1 MRGAAPG
8 PPHRLRRLVR
18 ALRTPQGFFWRLNAQ
33 VRFRGRARVPFST
46 GLRGRV
52 QVERAGEIVLGERVF
67 LRATVAPVEFVT
79 KPGGRIEI
87 GDGTF
92 INYGAS
98 ITAYQSVRIGRD
110 CNIGHYV
117 FICDNDEHGIEY
129 RHVLP
134 PSKPVILED
143 RVWLGTRVNV
153 LKGVHI
159 GHDSVV
165 GAGSVVTGDIPP
177 RSIVAGS
184 PARILRHF

>member
-1 MRGAAPG
+1 M
-8 PPHRLRRLVR
+8 
-18 ALRTPQGFFWRLNAQ
+18 
-33 VRFRGRARVPFST
+33 PFST

-67 LRATVAPVEFVT
+67 LRATVAPIEFVA

-87 GDGTF
+87 GDGAF

-98 ITAYQSVRIGRD
+98 ITAYEAVRIGRD

-117 FICDNDEHGIEY
+117 FICDNDEHDIY
-129 RHVLP
+129 DKRAIP
-134 PSKPVILED
+134 PSRPVILED
-143 RVWLGTRVNV
+143 RVWLGTRVQV
-153 LKGVHI
+153 LKGVRI

-165 GAGSVVTGDIPP
+165 GAGSVVTSDIPP
-177 RSIVAGS
+177 RSIAVGS